1 VNTTVACAA
10 IGCTANATLQA
21 FDATREEAWNCRLN
35 IGVHATDYDDDW
47 SRENIDFWTVNGYIV
62 RAHCD
67 PMARGCNS
75 SASRP
80 LYSCLNDFQVD
91 HIVGPTG
98 AFQLQGTLSRMV
110 DECPYEGNLLSG
122 VAQVTCLVR
131 PRPSVAPA
139 ITSAEWNEGGQLA
152 LRPPALDVNASFRC
166 SKPGCAAITSLHI
179 PPELALLGSTCLM
192 NVSVAQTDFDDH
204 LGVPEQLDFVSL
216 RGVGNLSVAAQP
228 GRNPCTADYQGVPL
242 PPEQLV
248 YSVISNYNVTDFLRS
263 SASGLLVVE
272 GKISEMVDE
281 CASQGEYLLDGLVT
295 VHCEPPAVATAAAV
309 VAAGMTTQ
317 AA

>member
-1 VNTTVACAA
+1 VASGTANAWTERAVNTTVACAA

-110 DECPYEGNLLSG
+110 DECPYEGNLLSS

-131 PRPSVAPA
+131 TRPELLSTSTTTTTTPPPLLSEAMILASRYVSAP
-139 ITSAEWNEGGQLA
+139 LA
-152 LRPPALDVNASFRC
+152 C
-166 SKPGCAAITSLHI
+166 SSPGCGALA
-179 PPELALLGSTCLM
+179 ELRVDPAVAYVGGTCLM
-192 NVSVAQTDFDDH
+192 NVSIAQTDFDGSEGGTEFIEY
-204 LGVPEQLDFVSL
+204 LEIVG
-216 RGVGNLSVAAQP
+216 RGNISNRTFP
-228 GRNPCTADYQGVPL
+228 GGNPCQRPGEPRQPFRLATQIDVTQDVVRESPL
-242 PPEQLV
+242 RV
-248 YSVISNYNVTDFLRS
+248 
-263 SASGLLVVE
+263 SA
-272 GKISEMVDE
+272 KISEMVDE
-281 CASQGEYLLDGLVT
+281 CASRGLLLDGLVEVGCT
-295 VHCEPPAVATAAAV
+295 PPAELAR
-309 VAAGMTTQ
+309 
-317 AA
+317 